1 MKDYTLKKKNTFAK
15 GLLVAL
21 SVLCLAVGF
30 GQLIRSTNTVGN
42 SLYALDDR
50 DLDTEPEVILL

>member
-30 GQLIRSTNTVGN
+30 GQFIRSTNTVEN
-42 SLYALDDR
+42 SLYALDGCDP
-50 DLDTEPEVILL
+50 DLDPDDFIL